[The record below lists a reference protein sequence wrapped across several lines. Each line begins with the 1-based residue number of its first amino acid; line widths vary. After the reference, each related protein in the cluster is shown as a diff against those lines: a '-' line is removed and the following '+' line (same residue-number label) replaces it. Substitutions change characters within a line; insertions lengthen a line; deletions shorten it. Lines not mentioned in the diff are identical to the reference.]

1 MTLTLPLPPPWLQER
16 YPELSKDAQGNPIVQ
31 PLEASNLMFYTTI
44 ATSGS
49 GRAVVIATGDKTVMG
64 QIAGLAMET
73 GAVRTERYGTAGGVG

>member
-1 MTLTLPLPPPWLQER
+1 M
-16 YPELSKDAQGNPIVQ
+16 Q
-31 PLEASNLMFYTTI
+31 PLEESNLMFYTSI

-73 GAVRTERYGTAGGVG
+73 GAGQAERYDTSAAVPVRCDVLPARGRPRGGQ